1 MSIKVGD
8 WVAFQV
14 AQIDSCGDILATNL
28 KGHGFLQEKDLTIIP
43 APDPYWELKEE
54 VVDAANQWCR
64 ASDSCEQKIAVED
77 LCGAVDAL
85 EKAQRPPSKYAG
97 LRKIIENARNS
108 GVSNQKWCLME
119 AELAKLEAEERA

>member
-14 AQIDSCGDILATNL
+14 AQIDSCGDIRATKL

-77 LCGAVDAL
+77 LCGAVYAL
-85 EKAQRPPSKYAG
+85 EKAQSPPDLVAE
-97 LRKIIENARNS
+97 LRKKLNAFN
-108 GVSNQKWCLME
+108 GDNAKEIDDLIT
-119 AELAKLEAEERA
+119 ALAAARLEMKR